1 MTERTATITGREDT
15 EALRNLFEF
24 VNGIR
29 GVDFALYR
37 QATVTRKLGLR
48 LEETRT
54 YNCREYL
61 SYLKAHPE
69 ELDNLIRALTI
80 KVSNF
85 FRNPLVFEL
94 LEAFILPE
102 LIAQFRSLSVWS
114 LGCANGEEPYS
125 IAMLAHELLK
135 REKERFDVN
144 ILGMDI
150 CEGAVD
156 NAVRGEYPAGEL
168 LEVKK
173 KYMDAFFDRVLR
185 PGGHPHEHESLYRI
199 TDTIKEMVKFECGDI
214 AGNSRQYPGHIED
227 GRVSDN
233 RRIRDCPRDL
243 PEGFRPDLSGSQNI
257 QETKG
262 LTPGSLPPAHLI
274 RLSGDRKLTDPF

>member
-94 LEAFILPE
+94 LDAFILPE
-102 LIAQFRSLSVWS
+102 LIAQFRSL
-114 LGCANGEEPYS
+114 
-125 IAMLAHELLK
+125 
-135 REKERFDVN
+135 
-144 ILGMDI
+144 
-150 CEGAVD
+150 
-156 NAVRGEYPAGEL
+156 
-168 LEVKK
+168 
-173 KYMDAFFDRVLR
+173 
-185 PGGHPHEHESLYRI
+185 
-199 TDTIKEMVKFECGDI
+199 
-214 AGNSRQYPGHIED
+214 
-227 GRVSDN
+227 
-233 RRIRDCPRDL
+233 
-243 PEGFRPDLSGSQNI
+243 
-257 QETKG
+257 
-262 LTPGSLPPAHLI
+262 
-274 RLSGDRKLTDPF
+274 DRKSV